1 MEIKKEKLNLMQS
14 EIYSVS
20 HYVTANGSISSR
32 SIVHRMRGNENEN
45 KIKVMGNKN
54 KMKKA

>member
-1 MEIKKEKLNLMQS
+1 MQS

-32 SIVHRMRGNENEN
+32 SIVHRMRGNENKN
-45 KIKVMGNKN
+45 KIKVMGNKIN
-54 KMKKA
+54 KKSIGQNVEKYLME